1 MVEKIEKDNS
11 VPEVGKR
18 KMSPLAISIEDACE
32 KVNELYMELDVILN
46 STEL

>member
-11 VPEVGKR
+11 VPEVDKR
-18 KMSPLAISIEDACE
+18 KISPLATSIKDACGR
-32 KVNELYMELDVILN
+32 VNKLYMELDVILN